1 MGRRCVTKDW
11 MGKWRLIGSEGDEA
25 RRLGWKRDELGRI
38 RDYLRGFGWKEMSCE
53 GLKEIRW
60 GGWIGKE

>member
-1 MGRRCVTKDW
+1 MDPKEISRGEVVGKREGLVGRRCVTKDW

-38 RDYLRGFGWKEMSCE
+38 DG
-53 GLKEIRW
+53 KEI
-60 GGWIGKE
+60 I

>member
-1 MGRRCVTKDW
+1 MRREGLDGNEMNW
-11 MGKWRLIGSEGDEA
+11 EELMGKRLF
-25 RRLGWKRDELGRI
+25 KR
-38 RDYLRGFGWKEMSCE
+38 FGWKEMSCE